1 MRLYKFLYSVVIPIV
16 RAMFRVKVVGR
27 ENIPDEPVLICANHA
42 SLWDAFVAISPFGK
56 DDPIAVLGKIELFR
70 MPIIGRILRAIGA
83 IPVNRGA
90 TDIST
95 LREAIEDLKNGR
107 KVLIFPEGTRVK
119 GDEVSVE
126 GAKTG
131 AAMIACRANAK
142 ILPVFITPQKR
153 FLKQTTVIIGK
164 PVDTSEF
171 EGRGSAKYK
180 AVVECVF
187 GEILRLGNGGE
198 E

>member
-1 MRLYKFLYSVVIPIV
+1 MRLYKFFYSIVVPII
-16 RAMFRVKVVGR
+16 RAMFRVEVVGR
-27 ENIPDEPVLICANHA
+27 ENIPEEAVLICANHT
-42 SLWDAFVAISPFGK
+42 SLWDAFIAVSPFGRN
-56 DDPIAVLGKIELFR
+56 DHIAILGKAELFR
-70 MPIIGRILRAIGA
+70 IPIIGRILRGIGS

-95 LREAIEDLKNGR
+95 LREAIDDLKNGK
-107 KVLIFPEGTRVK
+107 KVLIFPEGTRVR

-153 FLKQTTVIIGK
+153 FLKRTTVIIGK
-164 PVDTSEF
+164 PVDTSTF
-171 EGRGSAKYK
+171 EGRGTAKYK
-180 AVVECVF
+180 AVVESVF